1 MSTTTKIVKRKL
13 REALHQEKSSS
24 FKKRTR
30 RAEDA
35 AMKDMDD
42 KKLSTKLKK
51 AYTKADRAV
60 EDFMD
65 ETNLSELDTKA
76 GEAVDYVAD
85 KAKKTGEFIANKSR
99 AVANTG
105 RWIKKHP
112 VKTGLGTAA
121 VAGGAVAMSSDDD
134 DLSSEIKKIKAKD
147 PSERTA
153 AEKRL
158 LRIMEED

>member
-1 MSTTTKIVKRKL
+1 MSTTTKIIRGKL
-13 REALHQEKSSS
+13 REALRQEKSGS
-24 FKKRTR
+24 FKKRVR

-42 KKLSTKLKK
+42 KKLSTKFKK
-51 AYTKADRAV
+51 AYAKADRAV

-85 KAKKTGEFIANKSR
+85 KAKKTGEFISNKSK

-105 RWIKKHP
+105 KWIKKHP
-112 VKTGLGTAA
+112 VKTGVGAAA
-121 VAGGAVAMSSDDD
+121 VAGGAAAMSDDD

-158 LRIMEED
+158 LRIMEEE

>member
-1 MSTTTKIVKRKL
+1 MSTTTKIIKGKL
-13 REALHQEKSSS
+13 REALRQEKSSS

-65 ETNLSELDTKA
+65 EANLDKLDTKA
-76 GEAVDYVAD
+76 GEAADYVAD
-85 KAKKTGEFIANKSR
+85 KAKKTGEFIANKSK

-105 RWIKKHP
+105 KWIKKHP
-112 VKTGLGTAA
+112 VKTGLGAAA
-121 VAGGAVAMSSDDD
+121 VAGGAAALSDDD

-158 LRIMEED
+158 LRIMEEE